1 MKGGIGYDH
10 NLPFYDPAR
19 VGPNVILHTESHS
32 PEEIAAQIE
41 GVLET

>member
-1 MKGGIGYDH
+1 MKHDKII
-10 NLPFYDPAR
+10 LL
-19 VGPNVILHTESHS
+19 VGHTESHS